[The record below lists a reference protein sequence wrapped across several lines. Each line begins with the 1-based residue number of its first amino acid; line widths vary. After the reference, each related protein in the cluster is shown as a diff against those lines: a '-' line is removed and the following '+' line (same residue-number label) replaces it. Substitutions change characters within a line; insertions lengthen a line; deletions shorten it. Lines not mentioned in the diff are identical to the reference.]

1 MPLEVTKLSKRFGNK
16 WVLRDVEFAAGEGR
30 IFGICGATG
39 SGKTALLN
47 SIAGAGKIS
56 GGSIVLDDQDLTTV
70 KAKERGIT
78 LLTDRETSG
87 LLGVIGLLPKD
98 SSGERQL
105 KAFKETIADSGWIL
119 LLDEPFSKMDKHLRH
134 ECFLAVRR
142 AARSRDRIVIFASSD
157 FDQIAALADETA
169 ILSGGNIRQ
178 IGTPQEIY
186 ENPNCVDA
194 AQLSGDNNL
203 FQARRVTSVD
213 DELPKFHTIDGG
225 HRIFAQR
232 TKKSRLG
239 AINQNMTLAIRPEQI
254 SMSMGASFP
263 EDNLLRAVVTGI
275 GFCGPTSL
283 VEFDAAGLKFEV
295 RVFKIV
301 GLNVGD
307 ECMIGLP
314 PHRILILKD

>member
-16 WVLRDVEFAAGEGR
+16 WVLRDVEFAAAEGR
-30 IFGICGATG
+30 IFGVCGATG

-47 SIAGAGKIS
+47 AVAGVGKIS
-56 GGSIVLDDQDLTTV
+56 SGSIALDDRDLTSV
-70 KAKERGIT
+70 KAKERGIS
-78 LLTDRETSG
+78 LLTDREKSG
-87 LLGVIGLLPKD
+87 ILGVVGLLPKE

-105 KAFKETIADSGWIL
+105 RAFNEAVEKAGKIL
-119 LLDEPFSKMDKHLRH
+119 LLDEPFSHMDKHLRQ
-134 ECFLAVRR
+134 ECFSVVRR

-157 FDQIAALADETA
+157 FEQIAAMADETA
-169 ILSGGNIRQ
+169 ILTGGYIRQ
-178 IGTPQEIY
+178 IGPPQEIY

-275 GFCGPTSL
+275 RFCGPTSL
-283 VEFDAAGLKFEV
+283 VEFDAAGLKVEV

-301 GLNVGD
+301 GLNIGD